1 MCSPPGG
8 CSALWALGPYRRT
21 GPDAGLYS
29 ALNICPRPRRAPS
42 PNIED
47 FSYPPAARLLLYS
60 RRPAGRGQCFFF
72 PPGGTAGVLTKGLI
86 PLRRQPHHLTPAAG
100 RLRAAAHT
108 TQGGAPPARP
118 GPLRRGR
125 RADARLLPHRR
136 DGLAAGRLG

>member
-1 MCSPPGG
+1 MSRSWRRARSSAWKPATTAPTVMCSPPGG

-72 PPGGTAGVLTKGLI
+72 PPEVTAGVLTKGLI
-86 PLRRQPHHLTPAAG
+86 PLSRQPHHLTPAAG
-100 RLRAAAHT
+100 RLQIGRAHV
-108 TQGGAPPARP
+108 
-118 GPLRRGR
+118 
-125 RADARLLPHRR
+125 
-136 DGLAAGRLG
+136 